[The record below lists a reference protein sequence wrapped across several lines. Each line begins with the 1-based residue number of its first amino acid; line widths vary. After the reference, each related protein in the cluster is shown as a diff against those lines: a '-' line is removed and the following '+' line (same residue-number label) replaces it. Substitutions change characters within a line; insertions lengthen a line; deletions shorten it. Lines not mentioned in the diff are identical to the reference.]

1 MPQRR
6 VGQGLPR
13 MGVGPQCWLCESP
26 QSVRRASMWGRG
38 GALAAG
44 GWLQAEDSLNNKY
57 IKANGTQI
65 SDCGRRQLTVRC
77 CCC

>member
-1 MPQRR
+1 
-6 VGQGLPR
+6 
-13 MGVGPQCWLCESP
+13 
-26 QSVRRASMWGRG
+26 MWGRG

-57 IKANGTQI
+57 IKANGSQI